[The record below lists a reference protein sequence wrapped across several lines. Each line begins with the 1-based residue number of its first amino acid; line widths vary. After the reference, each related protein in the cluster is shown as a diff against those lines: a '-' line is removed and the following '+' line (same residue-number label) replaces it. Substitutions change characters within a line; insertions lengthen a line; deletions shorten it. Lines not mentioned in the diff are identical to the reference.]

1 MQTLQQYAALPYVET
16 AGGVLVLLISSRDT
30 GRWVIPKGWPKA
42 KLTPFDLAAREA
54 REEAGISGV
63 IASDPIG
70 SYDYVKRLHLLSW
83 ARCRVDVFPLRAE
96 VQALDWDEK
105 PSRRQLWCLPDE
117 AARLVRERSLRAL
130 LRQFA
135 VSAR

>member
-1 MQTLQQYAALPYVET
+1 MQTLQQYAALPYFET
-16 AGGVLVLLISSRDT
+16 TGGVLVLLISSRGT

-42 KLTPFDLAAREA
+42 KLTPWDLAAREA

-63 IASDPIG
+63 IASDPVG

-83 ARCRVDVFPLRAE
+83 ARCRVDVFPLKAE

-105 PSRRQLWCLPDE
+105 QSRRQLWCTPDV
-117 AARLVRERSLRAL
+117 AVSLVTERSLRTL